1 MSIGGKEAGDEP
13 SPPFNDKIPTTARY
27 FDIFEAYCVAVLGFA
42 HFAQAGV
49 SGSSTNYSRDDLA
62 RFDCKQSPARWLWRP
77 YITVAAISHNA
88 RSEHIEMARLATCQ
102 PDASAILG
110 LGAVGHLLQSF
121 GQALTT
127 AFFEQCRED
136 LERKFGTEV
145 SGWPAVWNFGRVVR
159 NAMSHGG
166 KVHFTNSGA
175 SPVSW
180 KGLTYSPAD
189 NGRQILHSDLWPGD
203 IFDLIIEMDSHL

>member
-1 MSIGGKEAGDEP
+1 MRGSIIALLKRRASSWSRNAGK
-13 SPPFNDKIPTTARY
+13 
-27 FDIFEAYCVAVLGFA
+27 
-42 HFAQAGV
+42 
-49 SGSSTNYSRDDLA
+49 
-62 RFDCKQSPARWLWRP
+62 
-77 YITVAAISHNA
+77 
-88 RSEHIEMARLATCQ
+88 
-102 PDASAILG
+102 
-110 LGAVGHLLQSF
+110 
-121 GQALTT
+121 
-127 AFFEQCRED
+127 D